1 MTTVLPAVMPSCLVD
16 EESER
21 AWLVYAQRLLA
32 HSAHVGRQR
41 LLPAQSFAQLPR
53 RDGRNA
59 YRVGGLLP
67 RDGIAILGGVPKSR
81 KSWFALD
88 LVIAV
93 ASGQAV
99 LGGRPVQPG
108 PVLYV
113 ALEDQKEDVRTR
125 LRALGAGRGI
135 TEEELGALDLWV
147 VGGTQ
152 LDLLDLQKVEEI
164 VARGVM
170 ALHQKHPDQVPSRF
184 ALIVIDPLRDAHSAN
199 EDSSTEMRPVL
210 ASLRGLQRALGGT
223 VLVTH
228 HLSKGSSRQGG
239 TIWDRLRGSGA
250 ILGAVDAALMV
261 DDPDSPDP
269 GKLTATL
276 HTLMRAGR
284 GTAPCAVTL
293 TIDDDAGEA
302 IFARWS
308 EAALP
313 TRSDGVAND
322 AERIAIHLQ
331 AHPDGLAM
339 SRLREV
345 IGGNDHRVKAAVSAL
360 TVAGRVTTTQRGKA
374 TVVRL
379 ALPLG

>member
-1 MTTVLPAVMPSCLVD
+1 MTTFVPTTIPTSVVVD
-16 EESER
+16 EVEH
-21 AWLVYAQRLLA
+21 AWRMWAARLLA
-32 HSAHVGRQR
+32 QSAEVGRKS
-41 LLPAQSFAQLPR
+41 LEPAKSFALLPR
-53 RDGRNA
+53 RDGRSA
-59 YRVGGLLP
+59 FLVAGLLP
-67 RDGIAILGGVPKSR
+67 RDGVAILGGVPKSR

-88 LVIAV
+88 LGLAV

-99 LGGRPVQPG
+99 LGSRPVQPG

-113 ALEDQKEDVRTR
+113 VLEDQEEDVRTR
-125 LRALGAGRGI
+125 LRALGAGRGL
-135 TEEELGALDLWV
+135 TEESLAALDLWV
-147 VGGTQ
+147 VGGTP
-152 LDLLDLQKVEEI
+152 LDLLEPQKVEEI

-170 ALHQKHPDQVPSRF
+170 ALQHKHDGKVPQRF

-228 HLSKGSSRQGG
+228 HLAKGGSRQGG

-261 DDPDSPDP
+261 DDPESDDP

-284 GTAPCAVTL
+284 AASPFGVTL
-293 TIDDDAGEA
+293 MIDDEDGEA
-302 IFARWS
+302 IFARWTES
-308 EAALP
+308 ALP
-313 TRSDGVAND
+313 TRSDGIASD
-322 AERIAIHLQ
+322 AERIALHLQ
-331 AHPDGLAM
+331 SHPDGLAM

-345 IGGNDHRVKAAVSAL
+345 IGGNDGRVKAAVAVL
-360 TVAGRVTTTQRGKA
+360 TTGGRAVIAERGKSRL
-374 TVVRL
+374 VRL
-379 ALPLG
+379 VAPSG